1 MTCGWHRMVNPWC
14 YRFPC
19 WLPCVPKVQWMH
31 VKPGAKLSSLVADPP
46 VFELLPVRTQAWVR
60 VPPESIR
67 IPHVVWALALAC
79 WAQCWL

>member
-1 MTCGWHRMVNPWC
+1 MVNPWC